1 MQKKSRNGKYILFS
15 TLNMSMLFNGGA
27 KESHEV
33 NVRPTLS
40 ISSRFFALR
49 DIKKGDDL
57 LFDYGVYATFC
68 DAVGLG
74 GK

>member
-1 MQKKSRNGKYILFS
+1 
-15 TLNMSMLFNGGA
+15 MLFNGGA
-27 KESHEV
+27 KESHKV

-40 ISSRFFALR
+40 VSSRFFAFR

-68 DAVGLG
+68 DMVGLG

>member
-1 MQKKSRNGKYILFS
+1 MNISI
-15 TLNMSMLFNGGA
+15 LFNGA
-27 KESHEV
+27 RASHEV
-33 NVRPTLS
+33 NVRPSSS

-49 DIKKGDDL
+49 DIKKGEEL
-57 LFDYGVYATFC
+57 LYDYGVYATVW